1 MDSSFSI
8 LIKFVL
14 GYDKRQG
21 SHGCACRCLIGCG
34 MLALGVTSVGLA
46 QQAVQAP
53 APSHKAVE
61 QDAAPTDPGD
71 FVQATSPPAT
81 GVLHLFARRV
91 VVDLVVTDAQG
102 KPVTGLSK
110 DDFKVLEDGAPQRVL
125 TFDVHA
131 AESPAPLPK
140 LNLPPNTYSTLSTA
154 PRTGPVTVILYDL
167 LNTPLDAQPYARAQL
182 LRFLKNRSESSEVA
196 IFVLSDKL
204 HMLQGF
210 TDNDDL
216 LIAALNRQNATY
228 KSSDLQGYGEATQQ
242 SSELTRG
249 EPDPTSG
256 GGDQSGANGG
266 QATTFQAV
274 SKMLTHM
281 ETVESSEMM
290 DQRVLQTQ
298 EALEEIARFLV
309 GLPGRKNLLW
319 LSGAFPESILPNPSL
334 GQRDSF
340 GVTRNYSSTLVE
352 ATDLLNLAHVAVYP
366 VDVRGLDAAPMYSAE
381 SNQTFT
387 PGTGDNAKALA
398 DFSQRNDAEHATMD
412 VIAEDTGGRAFYN
425 TNGLEH
431 AVATATKE
439 GAMYYTLSYAPS
451 NPKLDG
457 GVRHVKVELSKPE
470 SRDARYQLSYRRT
483 YFADNID
490 SDVAKSEDRPNDPLA
505 LTLEH
510 GAPEAH
516 QLFFEAHLT
525 TYGQPTEATPQQMME
540 LAKYQ
545 ALDADKKKHQKV
557 LLSRRPVMMQRY
569 VIEYALLFRQ
579 VQAVLGSD
587 GTRNV
592 NLDFAAMAF
601 DGDGNPLKG
610 IRSRVH
616 DPIPPE
622 RYERLLKSGY
632 TVVQTAAVPV
642 QAAFL
647 RMAVRDLGNNQM
659 GTIEIQ
665 LPLSATQSV
674 AAGAASVVHAPPP
687 KQH

>member
-1 MDSSFSI
+1 
-8 LIKFVL
+8 
-14 GYDKRQG
+14 
-21 SHGCACRCLIGCG
+21 
-34 MLALGVTSVGLA
+34 MLALGLTGVGLA
-46 QQAVQAP
+46 QEAAQAP
-53 APSHKAVE
+53 APSPKAVE
-61 QDAAPTDPGD
+61 QKAATKTDPGD
-71 FVQATSPPAT
+71 FLQATSPPT
-81 GVLHLFARRV
+81 TEVLQLFTRRV
-91 VVDLVVTDAQG
+91 VVDVVVTDAQG
-102 KPVTGLSK
+102 KPVPGLSK

-131 AESPAPLPK
+131 AEPPLPLPK

-154 PRTGPVTVILYDL
+154 PQGGPVTVILYDL
-167 LNTPLDAQPYARAQL
+167 LNTPLEAQPYARAQL
-182 LRFLKNRSESSEVA
+182 LQLLKNRSESSEVA
-196 IFVLSDKL
+196 IFVLSDRL

-210 TDNDDL
+210 TDDDDL
-216 LIAALNRQNATY
+216 LIAALNRQNAKFY
-228 KSSDLQGYGEATQQ
+228 KSSDLQGQGESTQQ
-242 SSELTRG
+242 SDELTKG
-249 EPDPTSG
+249 EADQTKG
-256 GGDQSGANGG
+256 GGDPSVADGG

-274 SKMLTHM
+274 SNMLTHM
-281 ETVESSEMM
+281 EAVESSQML

-309 GLPGRKNLLW
+309 GLPGRKDLLW
-319 LSGAFPESILPNPSL
+319 LSGAFPESILPHPSL

-366 VDVRGLDAAPMYSAE
+366 VEVRGLEVNPMYSAG
-381 SNQTFT
+381 SNQTFR
-387 PGTGDNAKALA
+387 PGTDDNAKALA
-398 DFSQRNDAEHATMD
+398 RFSQRNDAEHTTMD

-457 GVRHVKVELSKPE
+457 SARHVRVELSTPE
-470 SRDARYQLSYRRT
+470 LRNARYQLSYRRT

-490 SDVAKSEDRPNDPLA
+490 SDVARSEDAPNDPLA

-510 GAPEAH
+510 GAPAAH

-525 TYGQPTEATPQQMME
+525 TYGQPTMATPQQIMA

-545 ALDADKKKHQKV
+545 ALDADKKMHKTV

-569 VIEYALLFRQ
+569 VIEYALLLRQ
-579 VQAVLGSD
+579 VQAVPGSD

-592 NLDFAAMAF
+592 SLDFAAMAF

-616 DPIPPE
+616 DAIPAQ
-622 RYERLLKSGY
+622 RYERLLKSAY
-632 TVVQTAAVPV
+632 TVVQTVAVPV

-659 GTIEIQ
+659 GSIEIQ
-665 LPLSATQSV
+665 LPLSAAPSV
-674 AAGAASVVHAPPP
+674 ADGAASAAHTPSRN
-687 KQH
+687 QY